1 MAKNKLMGN
10 KKSAPAPAMGT
21 PSKDYAAEDAKWRAE
36 EDMRTLSRAEEIRA
50 DKARMK
56 CVSDH
61 AKKQVDTLKKFC

>member
-10 KKSAPAPAMGT
+10 KKSSPAVSPA
-21 PSKDYAAEDAKWRAE
+21 YAAEDARWRAE
-36 EDMRTLSRAEEIRA
+36 DDMRTLTRAEEIKA

-56 CVSDH
+56 MVSDH

>member
-1 MAKNKLMGN
+1 MAKNKLMGG
-10 KKSAPAPAMGT
+10 KKVATVPT
-21 PSKDYAAEDAKWRAE
+21 PSKEYAAEDARWRAE
-36 EDMRTLSRAEEIRA
+36 EDMRTLSRAEEIKA